1 MKKRGFTLIELM
13 IVVVIIGILAAIA
26 IPKFGAVRDQ
36 AQQAACRSNM
46 RSLASAESMYF
57 GKYNTYAST
66 AGVLA
71 STHVMDN
78 AASVRCPI
86 GNAAYAYAGGAT
98 YSIRCGSES
107 VWPAAFPHG
116 SVIDGIMSWQGE

>member
-46 RSLASAESMYF
+46 RSLASAESMYY

-86 GNAAYAYAGGAT
+86 GNTAYTYAGGAT
-98 YSIRCGSES
+98 YRITCNAAA
-107 VWPAAFPHG
+107 PADFPHG
-116 SVIDGIMSWQGE
+116 SVTDGIMSWQGQ

>member
-46 RSLASAESMYF
+46 RSLASAESMYY
-57 GKYNTYAST
+57 GKYNTFARSAAS
-66 AGVLA
+66 LA
-71 STHVMDN
+71 ATHVMDN
-78 AASVRCPI
+78 AASVTCPI
-86 GNAAYAYAGGAT
+86 GNTSYTYTGGAT
-98 YSIRCGSES
+98 YSLRCAAAA
-107 VWPAAFPHG
+107 PADFPHG
-116 SVIDGIMSWQGE
+116 SVIDGIMSWQGQ